1 MSYSPCE
8 FRWHAMIAASVP
20 IRRGIACP
28 PTSSPSRMRAIPKD
42 SSCSRQRPIIS
53 RYCGSNTCNG
63 KVVSG
68 NRTVWRGK
76 SGRRTGCG
84 HPAGGH
90 KAAYFGRMSSPTTHA
105 VRHPGQLTSRRI
117 ASPSSAILNVK
128 KSGLLHRGQLKF
140 KPPTVMRLLEGP
152 SGLKVA
158 LASRQVYES
167 LVLPRSFMRVE
178 KVVSPPLD
186 NNAYFL
192 FDEASR
198 QAAVVDPALAGKE
211 LLAMSEKFGAKI
223 VYILTTHGH
232 PDSTADDASI
242 RTATGAK
249 IAIFEVE
256 APRLEKNAR
265 GSRWF
270 LPAPPAPVKADVLL
284 KEGSELKLGNVVI
297 TTLHTPGHTEGSAS
311 CYVESKGA
319 LYTGDT
325 LYAGSC
331 GRTDVQGG
339 SPAKMV
345 FTLRRLKELP
355 AETRVYPSHGP
366 ETTIGD
372 ETWISDLTYPVV

>member
-1 MSYSPCE
+1 
-8 FRWHAMIAASVP
+8 
-20 IRRGIACP
+20 
-28 PTSSPSRMRAIPKD
+28 
-42 SSCSRQRPIIS
+42 
-53 RYCGSNTCNG
+53 
-63 KVVSG
+63 
-68 NRTVWRGK
+68 
-76 SGRRTGCG
+76 
-84 HPAGGH
+84 
-90 KAAYFGRMSSPTTHA
+90 
-105 VRHPGQLTSRRI
+105 
-117 ASPSSAILNVK
+117 
-128 KSGLLHRGQLKF
+128 
-140 KPPTVMRLLEGP
+140 
-152 SGLKVA
+152 
-158 LASRQVYES
+158 
-167 LVLPRSFMRVE
+167 MRVE

-192 FDEASR
+192 FDEVSR
-198 QAAVVDPALAGKE
+198 LAAVVDPALAGKE

-223 VYILTTHGH
+223 VYILNTHGH

-284 KEGSELKLGNVVI
+284 KEGSELKLGDLVI
-297 TTLHTPGHTEGSAS
+297 TTLHTPGHSEGSA
-311 CYVESKGA
+311 CFHIETAGA
-319 LYTGDT
+319 LFTGDT

-355 AETRVYPSHGP
+355 AETRVYPGHGP

-372 ETWISDLTYPVV
+372 ETWISDLAYPVV